1 MFLMIGVNDG
11 QETLYYDRLVY
22 FTHLGRAVNVTVF
35 VTFSQLLLFFIPTFK
50 WNKHYYVQLP
60 NGEVYELN
68 AETGRKVARG
78 ADVEITEA
86 DLFTSS
92 RANYYSDGGFTGS
105 FKDFFFGDGGASN
118 SGTSDVYNC
127 PHCGYPIVD
136 DFDFCPKC
144 GKRLK

>member
-1 MFLMIGVNDG
+1 MFLMIGVKDG
-11 QETLYYDRLVY
+11 KDTLYYERPVY
-22 FTHLGRAVNVTVF
+22 FSHLGRAVNVTVF
-35 VTFSQLLLFFIPTFK
+35 VTFTQLLLFFIPTFK

-68 AETGRKVARG
+68 ANVGQQVARG
-78 ADVEITEA
+78 RDVEIKES

-92 RANYYSDGGFTGS
+92 SANYYADGGFSGS
-105 FKDFFFGDGGASN
+105 IKDFFFGDGQNQARG
-118 SGTSDVYNC
+118 SDVFNC

-144 GKRLK
+144 GKRLH

>member
-11 QETLYYDRLVY
+11 QTALYYERLVY
-22 FTHLGRAVNVTVF
+22 FSHLGRAVNVTVF
-35 VTFSQLLLFFIPTFK
+35 VTFTQLLLFFIPTFK

-68 AETGRKVARG
+68 PEVGRQVERG
-78 ADVEITEA
+78 RDVEIKES
-86 DLFTSS
+86 DLYTSS
-92 RANYYSDGGFTGS
+92 RADFYADGGPRS
-105 FKDFFFGDGGASN
+105 FKDFFTGGFSDT
-118 SGTSDVYNC
+118 GSDVYKC

-136 DFDFCPKC
+136 DFDYCPKC